1 MALKEFLLSKT
12 FRKHVLLALLL
23 TILLLWITMKMLSL
37 YTHRGESLPVPDFS
51 GLTMQE
57 ARQVGKKMNLRFE
70 VEDSV
75 FRSGSK
81 AGTVL
86 MQNPGPGRKVKKGR
100 LIYLTLVSSR
110 PGQEIV
116 PKLTDISLRQAKVLL
131 ESKGFTVGNVKFVPS
146 EFNDLVL
153 EQRSNGIPAEPGSR
167 LDSGSSIDLVVGLN
181 IGINET
187 FIPDFTGMTFAE
199 AQIIIE
205 LQKLQA
211 GTLVFDGSVVSSSDS
226 VAAIVISQE
235 PAADSTLIVPA
246 GSLINLVFSLQ
257 EKAETGNP
265 QP

>member
-12 FRKHVLLALLL
+12 FRKHLLLAFLL
-23 TILLLWITMKMLSL
+23 TIVLLWLTMKILSL

-51 GLTMQE
+51 GLTLRD
-57 ARQVGKKMNLRFE
+57 AIQVGAKMNLRFE

-75 FRSGSK
+75 YKAGK
-81 AGTVL
+81 PAGTVL
-86 MQNPGPGRKVKKGR
+86 MQNPGPGRMVKKGR
-100 LIYLTLVSSR
+100 MIYLTMVSAR

-153 EQRSNGIPAEPGSR
+153 EQKSNGVAVQPGSR

-205 LQKLQA
+205 LQKLQP
-211 GTLVFDGSVVSSSDS
+211 GTIVFDGTFASSADS
-226 VAAIVISQE
+226 AAAKVISQE

-257 EKAETGNP
+257 ETSEAEKP
-265 QP
+265 

>member
-1 MALKEFLLSKT
+1 M
-12 FRKHVLLALLL
+12 
-23 TILLLWITMKMLSL
+23 
-37 YTHRGESLPVPDFS
+37 
-51 GLTMQE
+51 
-57 ARQVGKKMNLRFE
+57 QVGKKMNLRFE

-75 FRSGSK
+75 FKAGRK

-86 MQNPGPGRKVKKGR
+86 IQNPGPGRKVKKGR
-100 LIYLTLVSSR
+100 MIYLTLVASR

-131 ESKGFTVGNVKFVPS
+131 ESKGFSVGTVKFVPS

-153 EQRSNGIPAEPGSR
+153 EQKSNGQPVEAGSR

-211 GTLVFDGSVVSSSDS
+211 GTLVFEGTYASSEDS
-226 VAAIVISQE
+226 AAARVISQE

-257 EKAETGNP
+257 DPSAGNP
-265 QP
+265 NP